1 MRELEGKIAIV
12 TGGIRGI
19 GRGITEELMQEGA
32 SVLAAYFEAEEEAVL
47 AMKELR
53 QKAEEYQV
61 RIEGLH
67 VDISKVAEIERLFDY
82 CEKELGK
89 LDIFIAN
96 AGANIPRKPIFE
108 HSEADFDHVCG
119 VNFKGTYFCVKE
131 CGLRMND
138 NGRIVLISSSS
149 VPYPVDGHSVYSP
162 TKAAVEMLAHDAALE
177 YGVRG
182 ITVNS
187 VAPGVTLTHMAK
199 DVLSPEFIQEVKEGT
214 PLKKVGLPKD
224 VAQAVVLLCSPKAE
238 WINGQRITAN
248 GGSHF

>member
-96 AGANIPRKPIFE
+96 AGANIPRKPIFG
-108 HSEADFDHVCG
+108 AF
-119 VNFKGTYFCVKE
+119 
-131 CGLRMND
+131 R
-138 NGRIVLISSSS
+138 GR
-149 VPYPVDGHSVYSP
+149 
-162 TKAAVEMLAHDAALE
+162 
-177 YGVRG
+177 
-182 ITVNS
+182 
-187 VAPGVTLTHMAK
+187 
-199 DVLSPEFIQEVKEGT
+199 F
-214 PLKKVGLPKD
+214 
-224 VAQAVVLLCSPKAE
+224 
-238 WINGQRITAN
+238 
-248 GGSHF
+248 

>member
-1 MRELEGKIAIV
+1 MEAIREYLHNMFLNLPETPQVLRAKAELMEMMEDKY
-12 TGGIRGI
+12 
-19 GRGITEELMQEGA
+19 EELMQEGA

-108 HSEADFDHVCG
+108 HS
-119 VNFKGTYFCVKE
+119 
-131 CGLRMND
+131 
-138 NGRIVLISSSS
+138 
-149 VPYPVDGHSVYSP
+149 VPMV
-162 TKAAVEMLAHDAALE
+162 
-177 YGVRG
+177 
-182 ITVNS
+182 
-187 VAPGVTLTHMAK
+187 
-199 DVLSPEFIQEVKEGT
+199 
-214 PLKKVGLPKD
+214 
-224 VAQAVVLLCSPKAE
+224 
-238 WINGQRITAN
+238 
-248 GGSHF
+248 

>member
-67 VDISKVAEIERLFDY
+67 VDISKIAEIERLFDY

-108 HSEADFDHVCG
+108 HSEADFDRVCG
-119 VNFKGTYFCVKE
+119 EE